1 MSESGFPGFKDL
13 QDEKYCKICD
23 NERQIVMNAKDL
35 NNISRTNWQALD
47 SMSDEDIDYSDI
59 PPLTDEF
66 FEKAT
71 LRIPAAQAKNV
82 IQLEPDVIAWFKAE
96 NKDYQTA
103 INEILRRHIES
114 SVNKQSA

>member
-1 MSESGFPGFKDL
+1 M
-13 QDEKYCKICD
+13 
-23 NERQIVMNAKDL
+23 NEKDL
-35 NNISRTNWQALD
+35 NNTSRTNWQALD

-71 LRIPAAQAKNV
+71 LLIPAAQAKNV

-96 NKDYQTA
+96 SKDYEAA

-114 SVNKQSA
+114 KKCG